1 MGFLGL
7 CLAERGLSRLV
18 GIRLV
23 TAEMD
28 GAQRFL
34 EAPVGVGIGRPNETR
49 FSIISRRV

>member
-7 CLAERGLSRLV
+7 CLAEMGLSCPE
-18 GIRLV
+18 GISFGA
-23 TAEMD
+23 AEMD